1 MSSITR
7 REVVVTTVEFR
18 VPVLPPWGATYTDV
32 LSAINQAIAE
42 YNQRYRLGQGRPSS
56 DSIRVH
62 VEDEAVVVS
71 YMKTDEETT

>member
-7 REVVVTTVEFR
+7 RERVVTTVEFR
-18 VPVLPPWGATYTDV
+18 VPVLAPWGATYTDV

-42 YNQRYRLGQGRPSS
+42 YNQRYRLGQGHPSS

-71 YMKTDEETT
+71 YMKTEEEIT